1 MKIEDILEI
10 NKIKENILLYAK
22 TPVGQ
27 GKIIN
32 LKPSND
38 FKFIQKELNK
48 LKEFNSIIDKNGE
61 VPIYSE
67 IDMYKEIEH
76 ARKGFSFDEIK
87 LNLVKTDIQN
97 TIDIIKY
104 SMKLDFD
111 PIYLNDLFLGLKA
124 NEILYN
130 RINQSISSDNQVKD
144 SASRELAQIRKDIY
158 NLNKSIHSSLSSL
171 ISKFKDITKGD
182 NFVIRNGRYA
192 IPISTSYKGDVDGI
206 VQDVSDSGQT
216 TFIEPKEVLE
226 QENRMTVLKIREKD
240 EISKILHEL
249 TNLVLANREQLIS
262 NNEIIAEIDFL
273 NSKCKYQ
280 REIDANIPLINNKH
294 YFSLINAKHPLIDK
308 EKCVANDFKL
318 GKDQTLMIISGP
330 NAGGK
335 TIALKTVAILSYM
348 VKLGLAIPASPDSE
362 ICIFNKIYCDIGDS
376 QSLENNLSTFSAH
389 ISNFSRLFK
398 EITQND
404 LVILDELCSGTDPKE
419 GEALAV
425 AFVKYLLKTN
435 ALCMVTSHY
444 PLLKKYGFTNPQIM
458 NASFLFNEKNITPT
472 FKILLG
478 VSGKSYGFLIAKKFG
493 IDEKI
498 IQDAKIIYDK
508 SFESEND
515 KKIAAIDEK
524 ERYLLQKDEKL
535 KQRQENLAKEKE
547 ELLRKEKE
555 LKQKEMSI
563 KNQKLDK
570 FDKFLNDKYNEI
582 NNIFEE
588 FLKDQNIKKAEA
600 KLDKINVNKKKNE
613 NIELNQYIAIK
624 SLGIEGKVTR
634 IQGNKITVTSK
645 DGFSINTT
653 KDACEIIEPPKEVLK
668 STINV
673 DNYILNQKSVSQ
685 SINLVGYRVD
695 EAIIALD
702 KYLDDCILR
711 GLKEVKIIHG
721 YGSGKLRMG
730 IHDFLKNKSSVKSF
744 HIGNELEGGS
754 GSTICI
760 LK

>member
-249 TNLVLANREQLIS
+249 TNLVLANKEQLIS

-308 EKCVANDFKL
+308 EKCVANDFKFI
-318 GKDQTLMIISGP
+318 Q
-330 NAGGK
+330 
-335 TIALKTVAILSYM
+335 
-348 VKLGLAIPASPDSE
+348 
-362 ICIFNKIYCDIGDS
+362 
-376 QSLENNLSTFSAH
+376 
-389 ISNFSRLFK
+389 K
-398 EITQND
+398 ELN
-404 LVILDELCSGTDPKE
+404 
-419 GEALAV
+419 
-425 AFVKYLLKTN
+425 
-435 ALCMVTSHY
+435 
-444 PLLKKYGFTNPQIM
+444 
-458 NASFLFNEKNITPT
+458 
-472 FKILLG
+472 
-478 VSGKSYGFLIAKKFG
+478 
-493 IDEKI
+493 
-498 IQDAKIIYDK
+498 
-508 SFESEND
+508 
-515 KKIAAIDEK
+515 
-524 ERYLLQKDEKL
+524 KL
-535 KQRQENLAKEKE
+535 K
-547 ELLRKEKE
+547 
-555 LKQKEMSI
+555 
-563 KNQKLDK
+563 
-570 FDKFLNDKYNEI
+570 
-582 NNIFEE
+582 
-588 FLKDQNIKKAEA
+588 
-600 KLDKINVNKKKNE
+600 
-613 NIELNQYIAIK
+613 
-624 SLGIEGKVTR
+624 
-634 IQGNKITVTSK
+634 
-645 DGFSINTT
+645 
-653 KDACEIIEPPKEVLK
+653 
-668 STINV
+668 
-673 DNYILNQKSVSQ
+673 
-685 SINLVGYRVD
+685 
-695 EAIIALD
+695 
-702 KYLDDCILR
+702 
-711 GLKEVKIIHG
+711 
-721 YGSGKLRMG
+721 
-730 IHDFLKNKSSVKSF
+730 
-744 HIGNELEGGS
+744 
-754 GSTICI
+754 
-760 LK
+760 

>member
-249 TNLVLANREQLIS
+249 TNLVLANKEQLIS

-294 YFSLINAKHPLIDK
+294 YFELINAKHPLIDK

-425 AFVKYLLKTN
+425 AFVKYLLKQ
-435 ALCMVTSHY
+435 MHY
-444 PLLKKYGFTNPQIM
+444 
-458 NASFLFNEKNITPT
+458 
-472 FKILLG
+472 
-478 VSGKSYGFLIAKKFG
+478 VW
-493 IDEKI
+493 
-498 IQDAKIIYDK
+498 
-508 SFESEND
+508 
-515 KKIAAIDEK
+515 
-524 ERYLLQKDEKL
+524 
-535 KQRQENLAKEKE
+535 
-547 ELLRKEKE
+547 
-555 LKQKEMSI
+555 
-563 KNQKLDK
+563 
-570 FDKFLNDKYNEI
+570 
-582 NNIFEE
+582 
-588 FLKDQNIKKAEA
+588 
-600 KLDKINVNKKKNE
+600 
-613 NIELNQYIAIK
+613 
-624 SLGIEGKVTR
+624 
-634 IQGNKITVTSK
+634 
-645 DGFSINTT
+645 
-653 KDACEIIEPPKEVLK
+653 
-668 STINV
+668 
-673 DNYILNQKSVSQ
+673 
-685 SINLVGYRVD
+685 
-695 EAIIALD
+695 
-702 KYLDDCILR
+702 
-711 GLKEVKIIHG
+711 
-721 YGSGKLRMG
+721 
-730 IHDFLKNKSSVKSF
+730 
-744 HIGNELEGGS
+744 
-754 GSTICI
+754 
-760 LK
+760 